1 MAKNKQDSNS
11 LFNYNN
17 IEKMNKNFMYQNL
30 QKSKCF
36 NSKFDLSKF
45 DYVSFRGAHLKS
57 CSFVECSFKGTEF
70 IGSNLKGSNFRKAI
84 FENAIFEGA
93 RLNDA
98 NFEGAVFINTIF
110 VGSTV
115 EDAKNLDLDQE
126 GIRLYDQMPELEI
139 SDTLQVAVE
148 SVMANE
154 FVKRSRTLDTKD
166 KTLNT
171 ISLMI
176 LLEAYDEATLIKGF
190 EIMGDYIDRDFYALS
205 YITKLIGKL
214 VKEEK
219 I

>member
-1 MAKNKQDSNS
+1 MAKKQQPNT

-30 QKSKCF
+30 QRSKCF

-70 IGSNLKGSNFRKAI
+70 IGTNLKGSNFKKAI
-84 FENAIFEGA
+84 FENAVFEGA

-110 VGSTV
+110 VGTTV
-115 EDAKNLDLDQE
+115 EDAKNLDVSQE
-126 GIRLYDQMPELEI
+126 GIRLYEEMPTLEI
-139 SDTLQVAVE
+139 SEALRAAVKKI
-148 SVMANE
+148 MANE

-166 KTLNT
+166 KTMNT

-176 LLEAYDEATLIKGF
+176 LLETYDEATLIKGF
-190 EIMGDYIDRDFYALS
+190 EVMGDYIDRDFYALS

-214 VKEEK
+214 IKEEK